1 MGRLLVFYRTEKGL
15 CHVDQFL
22 DSLPSKVAQ
31 KVTWVLKLIQEMDIV
46 PTQYFKKLGD
56 TDEIW
61 ECRMVF
67 GGNTYRLMGF
77 FHESNSLVL
86 THGFMKKT
94 LKTPTEEIRKAEQLR
109 ADYIRRHRRA

>member
-1 MGRLLVFYRTEKGL
+1 MGKSLVFYRTEKGQ
-15 CHVDQFL
+15 CPVEEYL

-31 KVTWVLKLIQEMDIV
+31 NAAWVLKLVQELDIV
-46 PTQYFKKLGD
+46 PTQYFKKLSD

-67 GGNTYRLMGF
+67 GGNTYRILGF
-77 FHESNSLVL
+77 FHGSNNLVL

-94 LKTPTEEIRKAEQLR
+94 PKTPAQEIRKAELLR
-109 ADYIRRHRRA
+109 ADYIRRHRHA